1 MGQSIGE
8 RELYRQRER
17 RKKDRGAEM
26 GNKGRER
33 KGRKGESSGD
43 LQRGLFE
50 SLAEKGFVHAQE

>member
-1 MGQSIGE
+1 MERGSYIGK
-8 RELYRQRER
+8 ER